1 MQKTTLKIVR
11 AGIVGA
17 LYIVLSLI
25 TFSFSG
31 GAIQLRIAEGLTLLP
46 LIYPETIPALF
57 IGCLLFNQISGLAIY
72 DVLLGSL
79 ITLVAS
85 IFTYLVGKIIKN
97 KVLKIVLGGIF
108 PVLLN
113 AFLLPVIWLYFSGGL
128 VYVYGLSVLFLII
141 SQSISVY
148 TVGTVLYLSLSRL
161 KERHL
166 RFLE

>member
-11 AGIVGA
+11 AGVIGA

-46 LIYPETIPALF
+46 LIYPESIPALF
-57 IGCLLFNQISGLAIY
+57 VGCLIFNQISGLALY

-85 IFTYLVGKIIKN
+85 IFTYLVGKFVHS
-97 KVLKIVLGGIF
+97 KVLKIVLGGLF

-113 AFLLPVIWLYFSGGL
+113 AFFLPVIWFTFR
-128 VYVYGLSVLFLII
+128 VDLSTFTGY
-141 SQSISVY
+141 QFC
-148 TVGTVLYLSLSRL
+148 R
-161 KERHL
+161 
-166 RFLE
+166 